1 MFTRSSMASPDASS
15 GHACSLPERTP
26 PTSTEPFPP
35 YGVMASQYISFSEG
49 ATRSNSSSAWTWCA
63 SRDDVQFYGV
73 LWDSLWDSAEASDA
87 EFVRWQ
93 ALLSELLPERDTQAI
108 RTLVQAE
115 LREMQQMEAH
125 RQNCMRVLSSGPATR
140 SAVALQS

>member
-1 MFTRSSMASPDASS
+1 MASPDASS

-35 YGVMASQYISFSEG
+35 YGVMASQYISDG
-49 ATRSNSSSAWTWCA
+49 ATRSNSSAVWTWCA
-63 SRDDVQFYGV
+63 SSDVVQSYGV
-73 LWDSLWDSAEASDA
+73 LWNSPEASDA

-125 RQNCMRVLSSGPATR
+125 RQTHVVYINGWPGSSHDDLFR
-140 SAVALQS
+140 SEDTDAPFR